1 MIKGTMNVYNRAT
14 WWGTFTTLLLLGGV
28 LVLDIWLMDKLPIL
42 RHGLGYAMLQV
53 GMVGV
58 LLGLIRLIFR
68 DGPSAKA

>member
-28 LVLDIWLMDKLPIL
+28 LVLDIRLMNKLPIL

-53 GMVGV
+53 VMVGV
-58 LLGLIRLIFR
+58 LLRLIRLIFKA
-68 DGPSAKA
+68 GPSDQT

>member
-28 LVLDIWLMDKLPIL
+28 LVLDIWLMNKLPIL
-42 RHGLGYAMLQV
+42 RHGMGYAMLQV

-68 DGPSAKA
+68 GGPSAKA